1 MPHPHLY
8 RQRLDRFYTHFV
20 LHLGELSMAQIGSL
34 CDVQSDYSN
43 GLSLTNAYGGPY
55 KTRQTLVR
63 VGHQTV

>member
-20 LHLGELSMAQIGSL
+20 LHLGELSMAQKESL
-34 CDVQSDYSN
+34 CDVQRDYS
-43 GLSLTNAYGGPY
+43 GKWTSASVYDGPY
-55 KTRQTLVR
+55 KTRQTLIR